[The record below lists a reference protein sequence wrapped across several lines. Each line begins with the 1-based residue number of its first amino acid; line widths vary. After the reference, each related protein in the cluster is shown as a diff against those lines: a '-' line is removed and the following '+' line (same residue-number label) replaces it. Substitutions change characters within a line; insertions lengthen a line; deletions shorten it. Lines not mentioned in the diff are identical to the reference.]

1 MRFYCNSTLFYIII
15 NISAYPDVKRGRLAT
30 YPDLTIYVR
39 GEEVTTMVTWA
50 LFFACGS
57 FIVGLLRLFLA
68 TLEFV
73 MKLQKRK

>member
-1 MRFYCNSTLFYIII
+1 
-15 NISAYPDVKRGRLAT
+15 
-30 YPDLTIYVR
+30 
-39 GEEVTTMVTWA
+39 MVTWA

-73 MKLQKRK
+73 MKLQKGSNRSECQL

>member
-1 MRFYCNSTLFYIII
+1 MRFYCNSILFYIII

-39 GEEVTTMVTWA
+39 
-50 LFFACGS
+50 
-57 FIVGLLRLFLA
+57 A

-73 MKLQKRK
+73 MKLQKKEVTAPSANCSGYYI